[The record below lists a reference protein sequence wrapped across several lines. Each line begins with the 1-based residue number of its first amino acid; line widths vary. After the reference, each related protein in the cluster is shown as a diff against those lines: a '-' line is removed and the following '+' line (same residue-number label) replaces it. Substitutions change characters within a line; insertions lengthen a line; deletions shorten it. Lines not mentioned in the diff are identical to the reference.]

1 MTRAA
6 RPFPGEWL
14 MIGAAVLWGTAYPA
28 TRFLVDEMPV
38 LAATSWRGLVALVAL
53 LAVVLV
59 RRTLAASLP
68 RRAQLGRLAVLALLA
83 GPAFV
88 IGQNSAVHL
97 TGPSVTSFVAGS
109 YPILAVL
116 LAPLLLPERL
126 SGRVIVALAVA
137 VAGTLLLAR
146 PGGANVELLRVLAA
160 LGASL
165 AFALYLVLARRWA
178 AAAAIRPM
186 QVALTNMTM
195 LTVVGAALQLLVAP
209 SGLVPQLSAAGW
221 AGLLWVGVPCGAGAH
236 LLAMGAVARL
246 PAGRSSPFLLLAP
259 VTGALV
265 SAVLLG
271 EVLDVVQLAGGGMIV
286 AAIALATLTGRPTA
300 RSMRA

>member
-1 MTRAA
+1 MV
-6 RPFPGEWL
+6 
-14 MIGAAVLWGTAYPA
+14 GAALLWGSAYPA
-28 TRFLVDEMPV
+28 TRYLVAEMPI
-38 LAATSWRGLVALVAL
+38 LAATSWRGLAALVAL
-53 LAVVLV
+53 LVVVLL
-59 RRTLAASLP
+59 RRDLVAALP
-68 RRAQLGRLAVLALLA
+68 RPAQWSRLAMLALLA

-88 IGQNSAVHL
+88 IGQNAAVQL

-116 LAPLLLPERL
+116 ISPLLLPERL
-126 SGRVIVALAVA
+126 NGRVIVALVAA

-146 PGGANVELLRVLAA
+146 PGGANVDAIGVVAA

-165 AFALYLVLARRWA
+165 AFALYLVLARRWSTG
-178 AAAAIRPM
+178 AAIRPM

-195 LTVVGAALQLLVAP
+195 LTVVGGVLQLLLVAP
-209 SGLVPQLSAAGW
+209 AGLVPELSAAGW
-221 AGLLWVGVPCGAGAH
+221 AGLLWVAVPCGAGAH

-265 SAVLLG
+265 SAVLVG
-271 EVLDVVQLAGGGMIV
+271 ERLDIVQLVGGALIV
-286 AAIALATLTGRPTA
+286 GAIALATLTVRPRT
-300 RSMRA
+300 RSMPA

>member
-1 MTRAA
+1 
-6 RPFPGEWL
+6 

-53 LAVVLV
+53 LLVVLA
-59 RRTLAASLP
+59 RGMLAASLP
-68 RRAQLGRLAVLALLA
+68 RRGQLWRLAVLALLA

-126 SGRVIVALAVA
+126 SVRVIAALVAA

-146 PGGANVELLRVLAA
+146 PGGAHVDLAGVLAA
-160 LGASL
+160 GGASL
-165 AFALYLVLARRWA
+165 AFALYLVLARRWS

-186 QVALTNMTM
+186 EVALTNMTM
-195 LTVVGAALQLLVAP
+195 LTVVGAALQLVVAP
-209 SGLVPQLSAAGW
+209 AGLAPHLSAAGW

-236 LLAMGAVARL
+236 LLAMAAVGRL

-265 SAVLLG
+265 SAILLA
-271 EVLDVVQLAGGGMIV
+271 ERLDGWQLAGGGLIV
-286 AAIALATLTGRPTA
+286 GAIALATFTGRI
-300 RSMRA
+300 RRA

>member
-1 MTRAA
+1 MV
-6 RPFPGEWL
+6 
-14 MIGAAVLWGTAYPA
+14 GAALLWGSAYPA
-28 TRFLVDEMPV
+28 TRYLVAEMPI
-38 LAATSWRGLVALVAL
+38 LAATSWRGLAALIAL
-53 LAVVLV
+53 LVVVLL
-59 RRTLAASLP
+59 RRDLVASLP
-68 RRAQLGRLAVLALLA
+68 RSAQWSRLAVLALLA

-88 IGQNSAVHL
+88 IGQNAAVQL

-116 LAPLLLPERL
+116 LSPLLLPERL
-126 SGRVIVALAVA
+126 NGRVIVALVAA

-146 PGGANVELLRVLAA
+146 PGGANVDAVGVVAA

-165 AFALYLVLARRWA
+165 AFALYLILARRWSA
-178 AAAAIRPM
+178 GAAIRPM

-195 LTVVGAALQLLVAP
+195 LTVVGGVLQLLVAP
-209 SGLVPQLSAAGW
+209 SGLVPELSAAGW
-221 AGLLWVGVPCGAGAH
+221 AGLLWVAVPCGAGAH

-265 SAVLLG
+265 SAVLVG
-271 EVLDVVQLAGGGMIV
+271 ERLDIVQLVGGALIV
-286 AAIALATLTGRPTA
+286 GAIALATLTVRPRT
-300 RSMRA
+300 RSMPA